1 MNVHVWVLLKV
12 TRPLSGILV
21 CIDITLVF
29 DYQLSVIK
37 FVFF

>member
-1 MNVHVWVLLKV
+1 MYMYGLLLKV
-12 TRPLSGILV
+12 MRPLSGVLV
-21 CIDITLVF
+21 CIDITLIF